1 MKILI
6 TLAALAAG
14 TFVAPAFAQ
23 DAELGASPQV
33 VSYADLDLGTARGV
47 RTLDR
52 RIDRAVRQA
61 CGWASDFDLAGQ
73 NDLRRCRKETI
84 AQIAARRSLAID
96 GARQPQLAL
105 NDGRH

>member
-23 DAELGASPQV
+23 KAEVGPSPQV
-33 VSYADLDLGTARGV
+33 VTYSDLDLSTVRGV

-52 RIDRAVRQA
+52 RIDRAVREA
-61 CGWASDFDLAGQ
+61 CGWASDFDIVGQ
-73 NDLRRCRKETI
+73 KELRRCRKQTT